1 MKLTQLLAVSA
12 ALTMTL
18 VGCQTVPY
26 EGQAREVKRKPQQ
39 EGVIALPSSPRT
51 EDRAKAEV
59 AMKSNCSPFPAKI
72 NEEGE
77 VVVGQEV
84 KSTASEND
92 RQASKTNIGSL
103 FGIPL
108 TSGTEAGKDTHS
120 SSTTTSIKEWQIS
133 YTCETKATAKR

>member
-1 MKLTQLLAVSA
+1 MKITQLLLVATA
-12 ALTMTL
+12 MTITL
-18 VGCQTVPY
+18 IGCQTVPY

-39 EGVIALPSSPRT
+39 EGVIALPSAPRT
-51 EDRAKAEV
+51 EDRAKADV
-59 AMKSNCSPFPAKI
+59 AMKSNCSPFPVKI

-84 KSTASEND
+84 KSSASEND
-92 RQASKTNIGSL
+92 RKASKASIGSL

-108 TSGTEAGKDTHS
+108 TTGTEAGKDVQS
-120 SSTTTSIKEWQIS
+120 SSTTTSLKEWQIS